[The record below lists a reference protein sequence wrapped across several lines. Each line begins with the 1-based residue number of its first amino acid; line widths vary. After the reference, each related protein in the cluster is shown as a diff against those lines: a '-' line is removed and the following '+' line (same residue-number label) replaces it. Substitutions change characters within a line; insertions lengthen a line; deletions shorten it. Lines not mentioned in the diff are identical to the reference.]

1 MLYSAIIKNNNNM
14 RTFIFIVVGL
24 IIGLI
29 VFNITSYF
37 HTQTFTAKVSGKER
51 VTEQSSNNSFDSYY
65 LVYTDHGTL
74 KLEDD
79 IFRGNWHSS
88 DVYGSL
94 RVDSTYTFKVSGYRF
109 GFFSMYPN
117 IIEVK

>member
-1 MLYSAIIKNNNNM
+1 MRTGIGTLFIIVIIAII
-14 RTFIFIVVGL
+14 GS
-24 IIGLI
+24 II
-29 VFNITSYF
+29 FNISAYM
-37 HTQTFTAKVSGKER
+37 HTETFTAKVSGKER
-51 VTEQSSNNSFDSYY
+51 VMRQASKDSFESYY

-79 IFRGNWHSS
+79 ILRGNWRSS

-94 RVDSTYTFKVSGYRF
+94 RVDSTYTFQVSGYRI
-109 GFFSMYPN
+109 GFTSSYPN

>member
-1 MLYSAIIKNNNNM
+1 M
-14 RTFIFIVVGL
+14 RTLIIIITGFVVGT
-24 IIGLI
+24 II
-29 VFNITSYF
+29 FNITAYM
-37 HTQTFTAKVSGKER
+37 HTETFTAKVSGKER
-51 VTEQSSNNSFDSYY
+51 VTEQSSKDSFDSYY

-79 IFRGNWHSS
+79 VFRGNWHSS

-94 RVDSTYTFKVSGYRF
+94 KTDSTYTFQVSGYRI
-109 GFFSMYPN
+109 GFTSTYPN

>member
-1 MLYSAIIKNNNNM
+1 MRAFII
-14 RTFIFIVVGL
+14 IVAGF
-24 IIGLI
+24 IIGSI
-29 VFNITSYF
+29 VFHIAAYF

-51 VTEQSSNNSFDSYY
+51 VIEQTSKNSFDSYY

-79 IFRGNWHSS
+79 VFRGNWHSS

-94 RVDSTYTFKVSGYRF
+94 KTDSTYTFQVSGYRI
-109 GFFSMYPN
+109 GFTSSYPN